1 MNWKLTAILG
11 SLFIFGFLEN
21 LFPFFHYKLGF
32 FNRISTNFSLGL
44 LNAIATSL
52 TTTLLL
58 TWVWTQTAGIGL
70 LKVSIQQ
77 PLAVGI
83 LSFLLLDLY
92 MYAWHRLMHTLSIAW
107 RFHRVHHT
115 ERNMNISTAYR
126 FHAVEVLCSQLPKI
140 FLIGL
145 LGITPQILFVYELIF
160 TVSLVFHHS
169 NWALPLNVDRFLTN
183 FIVTP
188 NYHRIHH
195 SQIVK
200 ETNSNYASLL
210 SIWDKLFHSFRD
222 HSYPQAIK
230 IGLQEVP
237 KDLNLATLLKLPF

>member
-11 SLFIFGFLEN
+11 SLFIFGILEN
-21 LFPFFHYKLGF
+21 LFPFFADKKSF
-32 FNRISTNFSLGL
+32 FKRISTNFSLGL

-58 TWVWTQTAGIGL
+58 RWVWTQTAWIGL
-70 LKVSIQQ
+70 IKVSIQQ
-77 PLAVGI
+77 PLIVGI

-92 MYAWHRLMHTLSIAW
+92 MYSWHRLMHTLPIAW

-115 ERNMNISTAYR
+115 DRSMNISTAYR
-126 FHAVEVLCSQLPKI
+126 FHAVEVLFSHLPKI

-145 LGITPQILFVYELIF
+145 LGITPHILFVYELIF

-169 NWALPLNVDRFLTN
+169 NWALPFKIDSFLTH

-195 SQIVK
+195 SQNVK
-200 ETNSNYASLL
+200 ETNSNYGSLL
-210 SIWDKLFHSFRD
+210 SLWDKIFNSFRT
-222 HSYPQAIK
+222 HKNPQTIK
-230 IGLQEVP
+230 IGLREEAREI
-237 KDLNLATLLKLPF
+237 NLINLLKLPF